1 MGMALLRRVIPS
13 LISISTNNPTRT
25 IHLHVPQLTLGETN
39 SNSKVNMLCDSLRRG
54 LNWDALNQRF
64 GSLELTESFV
74 GRVLLELKK
83 PIDAK
88 QALGFF
94 HWSAQCKNLEHGLAS
109 YCITIHILVGAQLL
123 MDAQSLLESTLKKN
137 AGSRFLVVDSL
148 LSSYNITG
156 SNPRVFDLLVQS
168 YSKLRMFEICFD
180 VCCYL
185 EEHGFSL
192 SLISFN
198 TLLHVV
204 QKSDN
209 YPLVWKIYEH
219 MIRVRKYPNEVSVS
233 VMISALCKEGALQKF
248 VDMLDRIHGK
258 RCSPIVIV
266 NTCMIFRMLEEGRVE
281 QGMLILKRLLQKNMI
296 LDTISYSLIAYA
308 KVKYGTL
315 DSAWEVYEEML
326 NRGFHPNAFV
336 YTLFIGSHCV
346 EGRIEEANEL
356 MQDMENAGL
365 MPYDETFNLLIAGCS
380 KAGRLEE
387 GLRLCERMM
396 QRGLVPSCWAFN
408 LMAGKLCESG
418 VVKRADEMLTLLLDK
433 GFVPDE
439 ITYSNL
445 IASYG
450 KLGEIQ
456 QVLKL
461 YYEME
466 YRSLSPGLLVFESLI
481 RSLCQCRK
489 LEKAEKYLR
498 IMKDRS
504 IAISTCVYETL
515 ISSYFEKGDELR
527 ASQLHNEMVSRGL
540 KPSCS
545 YMVHP

>member
-1 MGMALLRRVIPS
+1 MALLRRVIPS
-13 LISISTNNPTRT
+13 LVSISTNPTRIT
-25 IHLHVPQLTLGETN
+25 HVHRPQSTVGEAKSN
-39 SNSKVNMLCDSLRRG
+39 SNINMVCESLRRG
-54 LNWDALNQRF
+54 LNWDALNKRF
-64 GSLELTESFV
+64 GSLEFTESFV
-74 GRVLLELKK
+74 SRVLLELKK
-83 PIDAK
+83 PVDAK
-88 QALGFF
+88 WALGFF
-94 HWSAQCKNLEHGLAS
+94 HWSAQCKNFEHGEAS
-109 YCITIHILVGAQLL
+109 YCITIHILVGAHLL
-123 MDAQSLLESTLKKN
+123 MDARSLLESTLKKN
-137 AGSRFLVVDSL
+137 AMSRFLVVDSL
-148 LSSYNITG
+148 LSSYKVTG
-156 SNPRVFDLLVQS
+156 SNPHVFDLLVQT
-168 YSKLRMFEICFD
+168 YSKLRMFEIGFD

-198 TLLHVV
+198 TLLHFV

-219 MIRVRKYPNEVSVS
+219 MIRVRKYPNEVSVN

-248 VDMLDRIHGK
+248 VDMLDRIHEK
-258 RCSPIVIV
+258 RCSPVVIV
-266 NTCMIFRMLEEGRVE
+266 NTCMIFRMLEEGRLE

-336 YTLFIGSHCV
+336 YTLFIGAHCTG
-346 EGRIEEANEL
+346 GRIEEANKL

-387 GLRLCERMM
+387 GLRFCERMM
-396 QRGLVPSCWAFN
+396 ERGLVPSCLAFN
-408 LMAGKLCESG
+408 LMMAGNLCESG
-418 VVKRADEMLTLLLDK
+418 VVKRANKMLTLLIDK

-481 RSLCQCRK
+481 RGLCQCGE
-489 LEKAEKYLR
+489 LEQAEKCLR

-504 IAISTCVYETL
+504 ITISACVYETL
-515 ISSYFEKGDELR
+515 INSYFEKGDESR
-527 ASQLHNEMVSRGL
+527 ASQLYNEMVSTGM
-540 KPSCS
+540 KPSCAC
-545 YMVHP
+545 VFHP